1 MTAGVRART
10 QDSGFVLPSTLM
22 LLLLLVT
29 MGAAAALYTSL
40 EFRSTNHLQTGNQAL
55 FAAEAGALRALNAMN
70 QSGVT
75 HFANDIVARWST
87 LLAPNPQALAGY
99 PQFTFSAAVQAA
111 PTNPADRGW
120 ITATGWAPYN
130 AKRTVRIGVRRGPIG
145 RGIGAVYL
153 AADSVSPSFSGNA
166 FEIDGNN
173 HDPYGNL
180 VAGTVAPGIAT
191 RNDNVTGAV
200 KNALNTQ
207 QKDNVRGAEFSL
219 DPLNPSVV
227 TTGGPDWSDINRII
241 NTILTDPRVV
251 NNNTSRINGNVT
263 FGTLQNPQITRL
275 TASDVTIHAN
285 GNASGAGILIVDGS
299 LTINGNLNFVGWV
312 IVRGS
317 TVISGPSSDNETA
330 VLGNASLMG
339 SLWTTHM
346 VIRVGGS
353 AIIDFCESCLNLVVP
368 PSGGGYMPKAMMVT
382 SWQEVL

>member
-1 MTAGVRART
+1 MNCRLSFCKG
-10 QDSGFVLPSTLM
+10 DSGFALPSTLM

-29 MGAAAALYTSL
+29 MGAAAALYTGL
-40 EFRSTNHLQTGNQAL
+40 EFRSMNHFQTGNQAL
-55 FAAEAGALRALNAMN
+55 YAAEAGALRAVNAMN

-75 HFANDIVARWST
+75 HFANDVVARWGT
-87 LLAPNPQALAGY
+87 LFAPSLQALAGY
-99 PQFTFSAAVQAA
+99 PQFTFTAAVEADPA
-111 PTNPADRGW
+111 NPADRGW

-130 AKRTVRIGVRRGPIG
+130 ARRVVRIGVRRGPIG
-145 RGIGAVYL
+145 RGIGAIYL
-153 AADSVSPSFSGNA
+153 AADSVTPSFSGNA
-166 FEIDGNN
+166 FEVDGNN

-191 RNDNVTGAV
+191 RNDNVTNAV
-200 KNALNTQ
+200 KSALNTQ

-219 DPLNPSVV
+219 SPLNPSVV
-227 TTGGPDWSDINRII
+227 TTGGPDWSDLNRIV

-251 NNNTSRINGNVT
+251 RNNTSRINGNVT
-263 FGTLQNPQITRL
+263 FGTMQTPQITYL

-317 TVISGPSSDNETA
+317 TVISGPNSDDETT
-330 VLGNASLMG
+330 VLGNATVMG
-339 SLWTTHM
+339 SLWTAHM

-353 AIIDFCESCLNLVVP
+353 AILDFCESCLNLIVP
-368 PSGGGYMPKAMMVT
+368 PSGGGYMPKAMMIT

>member
-1 MTAGVRART
+1 MNSLTVLGKN
-10 QDSGFVLPSTLM
+10 QIGFALPSTLM

-29 MGAAAALYTSL
+29 MGAAAALYAGL
-40 EFRSTNHLQTGNQAL
+40 EFRSMNHFQTGNQAL
-55 FAAEAGALRALNAMN
+55 YAAEAGALRAVNAMN

-75 HFANDIVARWST
+75 HFANDVVTRWST
-87 LLAPNPQALAGY
+87 LFAPSLQSLAGY
-99 PQFTFSAAVQAA
+99 PQFTFTAEVEAD

-130 AKRTVRIGVRRGPIG
+130 ARRIVRIGVRRGPIG
-145 RGIGAVYL
+145 RGIGAIYL
-153 AADSVSPSFSGNA
+153 AADSVTPRFSGNA
-166 FEIDGNN
+166 FDIDGNN

-191 RNDNVTGAV
+191 RNDNVSTAV
-200 KNALNTQ
+200 KSALNTQ

-227 TTGGPDWSDINRII
+227 TTGGPDWSDLNRIV

-251 NNNTSRINGNVT
+251 RDSRSRINGNVT
-263 FGTLQNPQITRL
+263 FGTLQSPQITHM

-299 LTINGNLNFVGWV
+299 LTINGNLNFVGWI

-317 TVISGPSSDNETA
+317 TVISGPSSDDETS
-330 VLGNASLMG
+330 VLGNATVMG
-339 SLWTTHM
+339 SLWTAHM

-353 AIIDFCESCLNLVVP
+353 AIVGFCESCLNLVVP
-368 PSGGGYMPKAMMVT
+368 PSGGGYMPKAMMIT